1 MKALFIT
8 YNGALEPLIKSQGIP
23 YLKGLSAKGI
33 GCILLSFEKPA
44 KDREAFKEKAA
55 ALKRQ
60 LKDSGIEWFWLRYH
74 KKPSFAAT
82 FFDIFIGIMFG
93 FWIAVSRKVD
103 IIHSRATVPA
113 LIGYVI
119 ARSAGRKLIFDERGL
134 MAEEYADGG
143 MWKRNGLLYRLT
155 RHIEKLLLMRADK
168 VVVLTENIKEF
179 LLKTDYLPRGKN
191 TDRPDITVIPSCVD
205 TALFNSPVPTNEGSG
220 ERRGLS
226 GKFVFLYTGSLGT
239 WYLLDEMIDFFIA
252 AKSLVKNAHFMIL
265 THTGTDI
272 AKEAWGKRGL
282 SFSDVTIKE
291 AEFERMPYY
300 IRQADCGIFFI
311 KPVLSKRSSC
321 PIKFAE
327 YLACG
332 VPVVINSNVGDT
344 DRIVER
350 YRVGSVVSRFSKE
363 EYSGAVN
370 HLLELKR
377 EGKALSDRCRGVA
390 EELFSLDAGV
400 SRYLNIYMEIKG
412 R

>member
-1 MKALFIT
+1 MKTLFIT

-33 GCILLSFEKPA
+33 ECVLLSFEKPA
-44 KDREAFKEKAA
+44 KDKKAFKEKTA
-55 ALKRQ
+55 ALKQQ
-60 LKDSGIEWFWLRYH
+60 LKDSGIEWFRLRYH

-82 FFDIFIGIMFG
+82 FFDVFIGIMVG
-93 FWIAVSRKVD
+93 LWITVSGKVD
-103 IIHSRATVPA
+103 IIHARAAVPA
-113 LIGYVI
+113 LMGYII
-119 ARSAGRKLIFDERGL
+119 AGLTGRKFIFDERGL

-143 MWKRNGLLYRLT
+143 MWKRDGLIYRMT
-155 RHIEKLLLMRADK
+155 RRIEKCLLMKADK

-205 TALFNSPVPTNEGSG
+205 TARFNNSIPAGEGSREG
-220 ERRGLS
+220 HGLS

-239 WYLLDEMIDFFIA
+239 WYMLDEMIDFFIA
-252 AKSLVKNAHFMIL
+252 ARSLVKNAHFMIL

-272 AKEAWGKRGL
+272 AKEAWGKKGL
-282 SFSDVTIKE
+282 SFSDVTIEE

-344 DRIVER
+344 AMIVER
-350 YRVGSVVSRFSKE
+350 YRVGSVVNGFSKE
-363 EYSGAVN
+363 EYSGALER
-370 HLLELKR
+370 LLELKSEDR
-377 EGKALSDRCRGVA
+377 ALSGRCRGVA

-400 SRYLNIYMEIKG
+400 SRYFNIYTEIKG

>member
-1 MKALFIT
+1 MKTLFIT
-8 YNGALEPLIKSQGIP
+8 YNGALEPLIKSQGTP

-33 GCILLSFEKPA
+33 ECILLSFEKPA
-44 KDREAFKEKAA
+44 KDKKVFKEKAVV
-55 ALKRQ
+55 LKRQ
-60 LKDSGIEWFWLRYH
+60 LKDSGIVWFWLRYH
-74 KKPSFAAT
+74 KKPLFAAT
-82 FFDIFIGIMFG
+82 FFDIFIGIIIG
-93 FWIAVSRKVD
+93 LLLVVSGKID
-103 IIHSRATVPA
+103 IIHARATVPA
-113 LIGYVI
+113 MMGYII
-119 ARSAGRKLIFDERGL
+119 AKSTGRKFIFDERGL

-155 RHIEKLLLMRADK
+155 RRIEKRLLMKADK

-179 LLKTDYLPRGKN
+179 LLKTDYLPYGKN
-191 TDRPDITVIPSCVD
+191 TYRPDIAVIPSCVD
-205 TALFNSPVPTNEGSG
+205 TARFNSSIPIDEGLR
-220 ERRGLS
+220 ERHGLS

-265 THTGTDI
+265 THTGTDM
-272 AKEAWGKRGL
+272 AREAWDKRGL
-282 SFSDVTIKE
+282 SFSDVTIEE

-332 VPVVINSNVGDT
+332 VPVVINSGVGDT
-344 DRIVER
+344 DRIVEK
-350 YRVGSVVSRFSKE
+350 YRVGSVVNRFSTE
-363 EYSGAVN
+363 EYSGAIK
-370 HLLELKR
+370 HLLELKK
-377 EGKALSDRCRGVA
+377 EDKVLSDRCRSVA
-390 EELFSLDAGV
+390 GDFFSLDVGV
-400 SRYLNIYMEIKG
+400 SRYFNIYTEIKG